1 MSILDNGQHERQDGL
16 FWGAISSLQS
26 TTDPK
31 HTIQIAFAGSPN
43 YGSKPDASP
52 NLREQPWMRFETI
65 PPTGQGALV
74 IKHDISLERLFRYS
88 RHLKAADVQPGEK
101 FRISM
106 NPKRAFRSAWWTFG
120 DMDGDL
126 KGNKF
131 ARWELPDEDGDIRNL
146 MPGEERPDYE
156 QMEKD
161 GWVFSQRFDDL
172 DISEDDAGH
181 EVVVEFVK

>member
-16 FWGAISSLQS
+16 FWGAIGLQS

-31 HTIQIAFAGSPN
+31 RTIQIAFEGHAT
-43 YGSKPDASP
+43 YGSKPERSS

-65 PPTGQGALV
+65 PPIGQSALI

-106 NPKRAFRSAWWTFG
+106 YPKRAFRSGWWTFG

-126 KGNKF
+126 KGKKF
-131 ARWELPDEDGDIRNL
+131 AQWELPDDKGGIHNL
-146 MPGEERPDYE
+146 MPGEKWPDFQ
-156 QMEKD
+156 QMEMD
-161 GWVFSQRFDDL
+161 GWVFSQRFHSL
-172 DISEDDAGH
+172 EITEDDAGH